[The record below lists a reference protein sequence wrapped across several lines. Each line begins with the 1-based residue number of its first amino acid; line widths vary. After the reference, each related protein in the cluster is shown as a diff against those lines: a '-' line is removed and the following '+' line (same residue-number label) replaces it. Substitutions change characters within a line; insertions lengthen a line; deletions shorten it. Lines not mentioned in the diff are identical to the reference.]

1 MEWSTGPIF
10 PKEPAGAVP
19 VKVGVAEGVGV
30 EEREEVGNPSLGVVV
45 GVEVVVGE
53 TTGVTVELEIAVDVG
68 EPPITEK
75 FHQVALS
82 R

>member
-1 MEWSTGPIF
+1 V
-10 PKEPAGAVP
+10 VP
-19 VKVGVAEGVGV
+19 VEVGEAEGVGV
-30 EEREEVGNPSLGVVV
+30 EEREGVGDTTVWVAV

-53 TTGVTVELEIAVDVG
+53 TTGVTVELGTAVSVG